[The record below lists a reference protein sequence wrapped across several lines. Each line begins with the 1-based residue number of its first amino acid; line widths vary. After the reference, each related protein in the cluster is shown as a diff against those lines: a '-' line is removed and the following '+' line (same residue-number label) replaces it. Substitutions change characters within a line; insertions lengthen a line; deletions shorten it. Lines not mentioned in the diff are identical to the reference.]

1 MARVY
6 LTITSRR
13 LNFVPGQTNQ
23 EVPIMRRAQLLL
35 FLLTSILA
43 LTSCQKH
50 EPEPGVDMTQ
60 LRQAVLK
67 KTEDLYRIHLKLD
80 SAAADITQAEL
91 KAGNSDC
98 SDAEYFAAEA
108 YRNLQQADQDLL
120 QLGHDLQVLFNLD
133 VETVN
138 SP

>member
-1 MARVY
+1 
-6 LTITSRR
+6 
-13 LNFVPGQTNQ
+13 
-23 EVPIMRRAQLLL
+23 MRRAQLLL

-50 EPEPGVDMTQ
+50 EPEPGVDMAQ

-98 SDAEYFAAEA
+98 SDAEYFAADA